1 MKKIFFI
8 FIIFVL
14 TLNDLISQ
22 THKPSL
28 ERVDA
33 SYRRRTEIDGNNV
46 RTSVFNFCF
55 SGRTGGGQG
64 IPYEWPKN
72 TGRVYVALVGLFVG
86 AEVRLNDGSTARI
99 VDLPTFR
106 QSPLGESWNMEPLPG
121 YFNLEDGKI
130 SKSDEPTTWP
140 SFWPDKI
147 DDLKD
152 PGWRKESSTNT
163 DDLPNRAA
171 WNGYFGKNQFS
182 ADQEMFYR
190 VGDDNYNRPTF
201 NYTPDTTDITRK
213 GLGLIID
220 SRVMEWSQVSV
231 SDAVFFI
238 HEVKNDGT
246 KNLNKVGVSLWLAD
260 FVGGDGDSQDDKP
273 DFDLIRDIAFSF
285 DNDGVSSFPPFQ
297 GTFVGA
303 AATLYLETPGNA
315 TDRVDNDGDGETGG
329 DKISSNIIVGEIS
342 GDLLDNN
349 SNGLIDEDST
359 HIPFG
364 QQVGV
369 SYADGIDN
377 NSNGEVG
384 SPVVTNQMIAQANLD
399 DVNGFKWK
407 RWPSS
412 PERDT
417 LQNGIIHLIT
427 LEAGDLGKKFA
438 DNIDN
443 NNDCKNSWPLV
454 TKEMV
459 TTASTDLLKRFK
471 VPNTKIILY
480 DLDSSDIGKK
490 YINIDGGKDGA
501 IDENID
507 EMMNESRDDGIDN
520 DNDWNILTDDVGLD
534 GSPGTGDLGEGDGK
548 PTSGRNTQFP
558 GEPNIDKVDVSE
570 ADQIGLTNVQYKA
583 AGAINFSTT
592 PDIFYWAE
600 FLIPGKFVNPAAIP
614 VGESD
619 LFVSSGL
626 FPLKPG
632 QIERI
637 SYSVVFGNAV
647 RAGNA
652 DISGAKADALRK
664 REYAQLAYNEDYQFA
679 QAPLEPTLTAVASD
693 KKVTLYWNDI
703 AEKSIDRFLQGIT
716 GANPQDFEGYKI
728 YRSTDPAFED
738 ARIITD
744 AYGSP
749 APFLKPIVTFDKIN
763 GIKGFHPVAYNGVQ
777 FDLGNDLGIVH
788 SWVDTTVQNGQKY
801 YYAIRAYDQGFTPLN
816 IAPSESNL
824 KINFD
829 NLTGKIKSI
838 GTSVAIVTPEAP
850 VAGYENANFKN
861 VNHSKGSS
869 TGKVFFEIIDQTKI
883 KDNHKY
889 SLTFADTVISG
900 GDNAPDTF
908 RTKNYTLKDITD
920 SQNIITLINKNSNLE
935 IGAEQP
941 LIDGFRIRLFNETTF
956 GVNKSLSR
964 WSSDA
969 IYPYLFEQWI
979 GGFTRGLQKPSD
991 YKIIFGNIG
1000 IDTSKSLSIYSDLF
1014 SQDPPLPS
1022 KPVNFKVINSSENK
1036 KIDFAFW
1043 EFDLQGGEGAL
1054 TGNNTEQDIIVF
1066 FEKNTKDSLVSTWKV
1081 ALNINSNITGKRFPT
1096 IGDTLTV
1103 VLSKIFSK
1111 DDVFEFSTVAQK
1123 ENKDLAKSE
1132 MNKIKVVPN
1141 PYISASTWEERNPFN
1156 TGRGPRTIH
1165 FTHLPK
1171 ECTIRI
1177 YTINGELVNTINH
1190 NSSLLDGTA
1199 EWNLLTRDNLSASY
1213 GIYIYHIDAPEIGE
1227 KIGKFAIIK

>member
-1 MKKIFFI
+1 MKKIFLI
-8 FIIFVL
+8 LLVL
-14 TLNDLISQ
+14 NFNDLFSQ
-22 THKPSL
+22 VHTPSK

-55 SGRTGGGQG
+55 SGRTGAGQG

-72 TGRVYVALVGLFVG
+72 TGRVYVALVGLLVG
-86 AEVRLNDGSTARI
+86 AEVKLNDNSIERM
-99 VDLPTFR
+99 VDIPTYR
-106 QSPLGESWNMEPLPG
+106 QNPLGESWNMEPLPG
-121 YFNLEDGKI
+121 YFNLDNGKI
-130 SKSDEPTTWP
+130 AKSDEPETWP

-147 DDLKD
+147 ADPKD
-152 PGWRKESSTNT
+152 PGWRNESISNT
-163 DDLPNRAA
+163 DEITNRAA

-190 VGDDNYNRPTF
+190 VGDNNYNRPIF
-201 NYTPDTTDITRK
+201 NYTPDTTDLTRK

-238 HEVKNDGT
+238 HEIKNDGT
-246 KNLNKVGVSLWLAD
+246 KKLNKVGVSLWLAD

-297 GTFVGA
+297 GAFVGA

-315 TDRVDNDGDGETGG
+315 IDRVDNDGDGEKFGE
-329 DKISSNIIVGEIS
+329 KISSELIAGEIS
-342 GDLLDNN
+342 GDLIDNN
-349 SNGLIDEDST
+349 LNGLIDEDST
-359 HIPFG
+359 HVPFG
-364 QQVGV
+364 QQLGV
-369 SYADGIDN
+369 SFADGIDN
-377 NSNGEVG
+377 NSNGESD
-384 SPVVTNQMIAQANLD
+384 SPTITQLMITQSSND
-399 DVNGFKWK
+399 DIAGKKWK
-407 RWPSS
+407 RWPAF
-412 PERDT
+412 PEKDIF
-417 LQNGIIHLIT
+417 QDGIIHLISVDVS
-427 LEAGDLGKKFA
+427 DLGKKFK

-443 NNDCKNSWPLV
+443 NNDCKNDWPTV

-459 TTASTDLLKRFK
+459 TTASTDIYKRFK

-480 DLDSSDIGKK
+480 NLDSTDIGKK
-490 YINIDGGKDGA
+490 YINIDGGKDA
-501 IDENID
+501 FIDENID
-507 EMMNESRDDGIDN
+507 EMIDESRDDGIDN

-534 GSPGTGDLGEGDGK
+534 GSAGTGDFGENDGK

-558 GEPNIDKVDVSE
+558 GEPNTDKVDVAE

-619 LFVSSGL
+619 LFVSAGL
-626 FPLKPG
+626 FPLRAG

-637 SYSVVFGNAV
+637 SYAVVFGSAV

-652 DISGAKADALRK
+652 TLSGAKDDALRK
-664 REYAQLAYNEDYQFA
+664 REFAQLAYNEDYQFA
-679 QAPLEPTLTAVASD
+679 QAPLEPILTAIPGD
-693 KKVTLYWNDI
+693 KKVTLYWDDKS
-703 AEKSIDRFLQGIT
+703 EKSIDRFLQGIT
-716 GANPQDFEGYKI
+716 GAEPKDFEGYKI

-744 AYGSP
+744 AYGNP

-763 GIKGFHPVAYNGVQ
+763 GIKGFHPVDYNGVK
-777 FDLGNDLGIVH
+777 FDLGNDIGIVH
-788 SWVDTTVQNGQKY
+788 SWIDTTVQNGQKY
-801 YYAIRAYDQGFTPLN
+801 YYAIRAFDRGYTPLN
-816 IAPSESNL
+816 ISPAESNL

-829 NLTGKIKSI
+829 NLTGKIKSM

-850 VAGYENANFKN
+850 VAGYESANFQN
-861 VNHSKGSS
+861 INHSKGSS
-869 TGKVFFEIIDQTKI
+869 TGKIFYEIIDHTKI
-883 KDNHKY
+883 KDNHNYKI
-889 SLTFADTVISG
+889 TFIDTVISG
-900 GDNAPDTF
+900 GDSAPDTF
-908 RTKNYTLKDITD
+908 KTKSYTLEDVTD
-920 SQNIITLINKNSNLE
+920 SKNVITLINKNTNLT

-941 LIDGFRIRLFNETTF
+941 LVDGFRIRLYNETTF
-956 GVNKSLSR
+956 GVNKSISR

-1000 IDTSKSLSIYSDLF
+1000 IDTSKSLSVYSDLF

-1022 KPVNFKVINSSENK
+1022 KPVNFKIINTSENK

-1043 EFDLQGGEGAL
+1043 EFDIVGGEGIYS
-1054 TGNNTEQDIIVF
+1054 GNNNEQDLIIF

-1081 ALNINSNITGKRFPT
+1081 AVNINQTITDKRLPKA
-1096 IGDTLTV
+1096 GDTLTI
-1103 VLSKIFSK
+1103 VLSKIFGK
-1111 DDVFEFSTVAQK
+1111 DDEFVFTTIGQK
-1123 ENKDLAKSE
+1123 ENKTLAKSE
-1132 MNKIKVVPN
+1132 LDKIKVVPN
-1141 PYISASTWEERNPFN
+1141 PYVAAASWEERNPFN
-1156 TGRGPRTIH
+1156 TGRGPRAIH
-1165 FTHLPK
+1165 FIHLPK
-1171 ECTIRI
+1171 ECKIRI
-1177 YTINGELVNTINH
+1177 YTINGELLKTIEH
-1190 NSSLLDGTA
+1190 NSNLLNGTA
-1199 EWNLLTRDNLSASY
+1199 EWNLLTRDNLSAAY
-1213 GIYIYHIDAPEIGE
+1213 GVYIYHVDAPGIGE